1 MQNQQPESAPATA
14 RMDAQNTHYA
24 MAESVVLGG
33 LLRTENTLTVLAVL
47 LTEDDFY
54 LSAHRLI
61 FNQILLL
68 RRSSKQHDLRAVA
81 EALEIGGELGRIG
94 GLGYLN
100 TLITALPSDTDIQQC
115 AVILRERL
123 VSRSTPTQ
131 VDEDLQAWA
140 ALLSLQAR
148 ERTQKNLLKITCA
161 ELSANVMR
169 ASNAT
174 AAELIDAAIAKLVKL
189 KNRPNYRGE
198 R

>member
-1 MQNQQPESAPATA
+1 M
-14 RMDAQNTHYA
+14 
-24 MAESVVLGG
+24 
-33 LLRTENTLTVLAVL
+33 
-47 LTEDDFY
+47 
-54 LSAHRLI
+54 
-61 FNQILLL
+61 
-68 RRSSKQHDLRAVA
+68 
-81 EALEIGGELGRIG
+81 
-94 GLGYLN
+94 
-100 TLITALPSDTDIQQC
+100 
-115 AVILRERL
+115 
-123 VSRSTPTQ
+123 
-131 VDEDLQAWA
+131 DEDLQAWA